1 MLTVGLGYGVVE
13 GQRVLLTCWPT
24 GAGDLPDGGF
34 DVDAWEDEQ
43 VHLSMVPGADP
54 RKAWKVAYR
63 RVREVARKM
72 GGLEWFSIFLED
84 EPCPLPDRK
93 PEAKALII
101 PKRIITDKGTAFS
114 SRMVCDLLAGS
125 EGNA

>member
-13 GQRVLLTCWPT
+13 GERVLLTCWPT

-34 DVDAWEDEQ
+34 DVDTWEDAQ

-54 RKAWKVAYR
+54 REAWKVAYR

-72 GGLEWFSIFLED
+72 GGLEWFSLFLED

-93 PEAKALII
+93 VMDPFASVPRLIMLDNGSASTFGTLREA
-101 PKRIITDKGTAFS
+101 
-114 SRMVCDLLAGS
+114 
-125 EGNA
+125 